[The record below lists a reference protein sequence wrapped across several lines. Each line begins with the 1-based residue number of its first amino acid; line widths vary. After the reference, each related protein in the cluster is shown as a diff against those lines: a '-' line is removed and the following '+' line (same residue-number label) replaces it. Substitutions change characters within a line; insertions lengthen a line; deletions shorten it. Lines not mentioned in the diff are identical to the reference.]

1 MPSVQYCASLGALQG
16 HCGLP
21 SVFSALKTLNTARCI
36 ARCRTPLRI
45 QLIPGAAGAGA
56 PHPHECNYAFGVC
69 TPRSQRTWRLSREHW
84 ILLLLGC
91 LLKVLQTCQHCLEAS
106 DKLLLLPGWLLKILQ
121 SCQHCLH
128 HDTISQKWLSHDSS
142 KLISRPFRNNY
153 VWDVLR
159 LWPQVSVARQST
171 FACNRIVWI
180 YKSVSGYPGTYLS
193 TPSES
198 ECSPA
203 HTGAHCLNI

>member
-1 MPSVQYCASLGALQG
+1 MDHTRVKYRKPEICHGECWSHIWLTGGVDFNNPVNIVWNIFRLHIWGVHSTVSENLKIVKRALNFAAS
-16 HCGLP
+16 GLP
-21 SVFSALKTLNTARCI
+21 SDNK
-36 ARCRTPLRI
+36 
-45 QLIPGAAGAGA
+45 
-56 PHPHECNYAFGVC
+56 
-69 TPRSQRTWRLSREHW
+69 
-84 ILLLLGC
+84 
-91 LLKVLQTCQHCLEAS
+91 

-171 FACNRIVWI
+171 FACNRIVWM
-180 YKSVSGYPGTYLS
+180 YKSVSGYPGTYPS